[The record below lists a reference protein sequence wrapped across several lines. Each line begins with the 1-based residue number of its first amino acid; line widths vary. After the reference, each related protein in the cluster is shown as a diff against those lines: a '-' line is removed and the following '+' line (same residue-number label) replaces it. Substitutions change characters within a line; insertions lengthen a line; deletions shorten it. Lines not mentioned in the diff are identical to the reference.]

1 MTFKNSKQVCFTL
14 FVISFTLSTYVQAAK
29 SRVQFDKVDWLAGP
43 AGRIKAIRYFQV
55 KNAQTEPISNFKL
68 FSFEPADLQN
78 LNTIDSPPIAGFV
91 PLIAVAVTDKRS
103 DDLDWVAEPHMS
115 VTGRYLTEN
124 PAINYTIGLFD
135 TGASTNIISNAGAI
149 RTGIYSSDLLTSST
163 VEIEGAIRN
172 VVAGVSQPLGV
183 FMDGLAAID
192 QNTMT
197 LDDSNMVGQSNLSV
211 VVGDIPAPNE
221 PDLPTVIGT
230 PVSVYYVTAISNEH
244 QISVIYDGNNYTS
257 PDIKFYDHFD
267 FRIPDYENRV
277 PLNLIPAGAADVQY
291 FPDLEGIIDFVFQPG
306 SPSIIGSLLQS
317 LFFVNSV
324 DLRNGA
330 NSAIDRNRFML
341 DTGAQITVVGT
352 NVGSRLG
359 LNPDNPDFDV
369 EVQDV
374 TGYISIEP
382 GFYIDSLEI
391 PALGNWLRFTN
402 VPVVMLD
409 VGSPEGGFLD
419 GIIGMNLFTE
429 FNLVLRGGGLFGQD
443 PPSLEFERI
452 PYRLIADIAPEEGD
466 GVVDTLDFITLA
478 EAWLATPA
486 SPNWNSKADLAPRF
500 TPDSIIDFLD
510 FAVLAENWLDS
521 ATHNDNRIQID

>member
-1 MTFKNSKQVCFTL
+1 MTLYDLKHIWLTIFISSSL
-14 FVISFTLSTYVQAAK
+14 FWTSVQAEQPG
-29 SRVQFDKVDWLAGP
+29 RQLEKVDWLAGP
-43 AGRIKAIRYFQV
+43 AGRIKAIRYLKV
-55 KNAQTEPISNFKL
+55 KEPTVESSPDFKL
-68 FSFEPADLQN
+68 FSLESADLQN

-91 PLIAVAVTDKRS
+91 PRIAVAVTDRRS
-103 DDLDWVAEPHMS
+103 DDLDWIAEPHMS
-115 VTGRYLTEN
+115 VAGRYLTEN
-124 PAINYTIGLFD
+124 PATNFIIGLFD

-149 RTGIYSSDLLTSST
+149 RTGIYSSDLLTSNT
-163 VEIEGAIRN
+163 IEIEGATHN
-172 VVAGVSQPLGV
+172 VLAGVSQPLGV
-183 FMDGLAAID
+183 FIDGLAAID
-192 QNTMT
+192 QDTMT

-230 PVSVYYVTAISNEH
+230 PVSVYFVTAISNEH
-244 QISVIYDGNNYTS
+244 QVSVVYDGNNYTS
-257 PDIKFYDHFD
+257 PDIQFYDHFD
-267 FRIPDYENRV
+267 SRIPDYANRV

-291 FPDLEGIIDFVFQPG
+291 FPDLDGIIDFIFQPG

-324 DLRNGA
+324 DLRQGT

-352 NVGSRLG
+352 NVGSRLA
-359 LNPDNPDFDV
+359 LNPNNPDFEV

-391 PALGNWLRFTN
+391 PVLGEWLRFTN
-402 VPVVMLD
+402 VPVVLLD
-409 VGSPEGGFLD
+409 IGSPEGGFLD

-429 FNLVLRGGGLFGQD
+429 FNLVLRGGGLIGQD

-452 PYRLIADIAPEEGD
+452 PARLIADIAPEEGD
-466 GVVDTLDFITLA
+466 GVVDILDFVTLA

-486 SPNWNSKADLAPRF
+486 SPNWNPKANLAPRF
-500 TPDSIIDFLD
+500 TQDSIIDFLD
-510 FAVLAENWLDS
+510 FAVLAEHWLDT
-521 ATHNDNRIQID
+521 AAQ